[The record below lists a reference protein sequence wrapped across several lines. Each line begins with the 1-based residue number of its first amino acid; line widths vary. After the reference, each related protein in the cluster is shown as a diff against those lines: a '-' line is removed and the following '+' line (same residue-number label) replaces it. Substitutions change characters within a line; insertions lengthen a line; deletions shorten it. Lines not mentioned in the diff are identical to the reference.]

1 MSADTIKVCIVEDN
15 TPIRKLFKT
24 LLSKSGFEVF
34 DFSDGGSG
42 LEWLKNNTVDLI
54 ILDILLPDINGTDL
68 MQSVRAI
75 EAHKNIAMVAITGFA
90 STQDKE
96 KFIELGFDAYLSKP
110 INTATFVDD
119 MKKLI
124 K

>member
-1 MSADTIKVCIVEDN
+1 MNTDTKKVCIVEDN
-15 TPIRKLFKT
+15 TSIRKLFKT
-24 LLSKSGFEVF
+24 LLSKNGFDVF
-34 DFSDGGSG
+34 DFSDGASG

-54 ILDILLPDINGTDL
+54 ILDILLPDINGIEL

-75 EAHKNIAMVAITGFA
+75 EAHKNIAMIAITGFA

-110 INTATFVDD
+110 IKTATFVED